1 MRVLIT
7 GATDGL
13 GRRVAELLARRGE
26 EVLVHGRSP
35 EKVEEV
41 ARQIGAAGAYVADL
55 ASLDEVRRLATE
67 VRSDS
72 EQLHALINNAGL
84 YAAERTESTDGV
96 ELGFAVNYLSHFLLT
111 LELLPLLESSS
122 PAKVLNVSSVGQQ
135 EIDFDDVMLENGYDG
150 FRSYAQSKLAQIA
163 FTFELAERLGP
174 ESGVTVDAVH
184 PASLM
189 DTKMVRQSFGRS
201 RTSVDE
207 GAEAVIRALDDRDGT
222 GRYFEGMREG
232 RARPQAYDPGARR
245 RLWELSEELTGVRAP
260 R

>member
-1 MRVLIT
+1 MQLLIT

-26 EVLVHGRSP
+26 DVLVHGRSP
-35 EKVEEV
+35 QKVEEV
-41 ARQIGAAGAYVADL
+41 AQEIGAAGGYFADL
-55 ASLDEVRRLATE
+55 ASLDEARRLAARI
-67 VRSDS
+67 RSDR
-72 EQLHALINNAGL
+72 EQLYALINNAGL
-84 YAAERTESTDGV
+84 YAPERTESEDGF

-122 PAKVLNVSSVGQQ
+122 PAKVVNVTSVGQQ

-150 FRSYAQSKLAQIA
+150 FRSYAQSKLAQIM
-163 FTFELAERLGP
+163 FTFELAERLGE

-201 RTSVDE
+201 YASVDE
-207 GAEAVIRALDDRDGT
+207 GAEAVIQVLDDRGGT
-222 GRYFEGMREG
+222 GRYFEGKREG
-232 RARPQAYDPGARR
+232 RARPQAYDPEARR

-260 R
+260 L